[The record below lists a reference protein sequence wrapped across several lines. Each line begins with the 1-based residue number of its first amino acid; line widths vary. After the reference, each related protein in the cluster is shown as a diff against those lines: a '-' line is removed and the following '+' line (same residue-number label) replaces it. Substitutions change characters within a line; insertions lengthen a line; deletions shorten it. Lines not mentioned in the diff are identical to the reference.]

1 MKWCWCT
8 CAYAKIMAVLSPILG
23 IPAAFLQFAGFD
35 VLLPTPPSHLNPFG
49 MSASVFGS
57 HPGSPCLSWGDLTS
71 LPLRGSLQDPVLY
84 ITHPSIPIAD
94 TTASHPGLTWN
105 KWAGTASWL
114 FSQQGSTGI
123 VEEVFWIWRH
133 SHLRDKLWPGEEQAA
148 TPSSGSAGTLSP

>member
-1 MKWCWCT
+1 MLVYMCLCQNHGRPFPHLGHS
-8 CAYAKIMAVLSPILG
+8 CSLSPICWLWRAAPNSPIPPESLWNVCLG
-23 IPAAFLQFAGFD
+23 AWY
-35 VLLPTPPSHLNPFG
+35 
-49 MSASVFGS
+49 S
-57 HPGSPCLSWGDLTS
+57 HPGSPCLSWDDLTS
-71 LPLRGSLQDPVLY
+71 LPPRGSLQDPVLY